1 MGIAA
6 VRAGEMRVALAFG
19 AIVGQLKMPGSLIH
33 KDLMHKPDSQQTFE
47 RSVDRDFVEMSFA
60 RPLGNLVVADRLAGS
75 YQHFQNGHSAFGA
88 VKLRRFKHLTG
99 LRVQI

>member
-1 MGIAA
+1 
-6 VRAGEMRVALAFG
+6 
-19 AIVGQLKMPGSLIH
+19 
-33 KDLMHKPDSQQTFE
+33 
-47 RSVDRDFVEMSFA
+47 
-60 RPLGNLVVADRLAGS
+60 VADRLAGS